1 MDENAD
7 ADNADRGEAEFV
19 KLMLRALRHER
30 GCAGSGRADER
41 PSARLRS
48 RSRWYT
54 WRRTHAVCAYSDVK
68 REPPDTA
75 IDVQR
80 DAEEQRVWKEFT
92 KELA

>member
-1 MDENAD
+1 VDENAD

-30 GCAGSGRADER
+30 GCTGSG
-41 PSARLRS
+41 ARTQ
-48 RSRWYT
+48 W
-54 WRRTHAVCAYSDVK
+54 CAYSGGK
-68 REPPDTA
+68 RELPDTA